1 MPINVMLTLPPLPNG
16 YGKNLEEAQASW
28 IEKAVMMC
36 LAKERV
42 VGVYCT
48 NWSDEAASADE
59 SMAMVNSQGIAREPL
74 KRLQKL
80 QDEYWA

>member
-1 MPINVMLTLPPLPNG
+1 
-16 YGKNLEEAQASW
+16 
-28 IEKAVMMC
+28 MC

-48 NWSDEAASADE
+48 NWSDEASGDAST
-59 SMAMVNSQGIAREPL
+59 SLLNSEGIAREPL

>member
-1 MPINVMLTLPPLPNG
+1 MPINVMLTLPSEANG
-16 YGKNLEEAQASW
+16 YGKSLEEAQASW
-28 IEKAVMMC
+28 VEKAVMMC

-48 NWSDEAASADE
+48 KWSDEATDDT

-80 QDEYWA
+80 QDEYWG

>member
-1 MPINVMLTLPPLPNG
+1 MPINVMLTLPSVANG

-48 NWSDEAASADE
+48 NWSDESADDV
-59 SMAMVNSQGIAREPL
+59 SKAMVDSQGIGREPL